1 MHFKWFSADALNVF
15 EKQRN
20 ENMSYNENM
29 FEGSVDHP
37 FISNAS
43 CRKKNRTSIDLDRS
57 VYII

>member
-1 MHFKWFSADALNVF
+1 MYFKWFSVDALNVF

-37 FISNAS
+37 FISNAY
-43 CRKKNRTSIDLDRS
+43 CRKRKRTNIDIDGS